1 MSDIV
6 NPHFKVPFTWGPRG
20 SAEVVE
26 QDSQEEV
33 EQRIFAILNTRLGFR
48 LEIPEFGLKD
58 QLLTENGP
66 SLTELEAA
74 VLAWEPNAAY
84 VLSEGRLQ
92 DVLSRYVNVA
102 VERKAA
108 NG

>member
-6 NPHFKVPFTWGPRG
+6 NPHFKVPFSWGPRG

-26 QDSQEEV
+26 QDSPEEV
-33 EQRIFAILNTRLGFR
+33 EQRVFAILNTRLGFR
-48 LEIPEFGLKD
+48 LEIPEFGLKK

-66 SLTELEAA
+66 SLTEIEAA
-74 VLAWEPNAAY
+74 VLAWEPNASY
-84 VLSEGRLQ
+84 VLGAGRLE
-92 DVLSRYVNVA
+92 DILSRYVNVA
-102 VERKAA
+102 AERKAA